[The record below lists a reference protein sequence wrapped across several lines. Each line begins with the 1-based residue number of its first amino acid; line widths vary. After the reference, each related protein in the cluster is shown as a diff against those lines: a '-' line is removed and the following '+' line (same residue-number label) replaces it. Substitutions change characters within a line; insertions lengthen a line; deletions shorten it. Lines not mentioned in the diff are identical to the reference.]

1 MKHSNSPLWGSVSI
15 LIGVVIAILALVRGD
30 WLLPLLIAAFAVW
43 GLWLVL
49 RVVLPVQRENRFLR
63 RQEQRAQRERD
74 EWNEAGVTCEG
85 VMKTLLRHVSYRIS
99 AALRSAYPNAS
110 WEWTMENPAL
120 FAAQGGTGR
129 IRIFGSPDYEYADVT
144 LEGNANM
151 SVTLLKTAPL
161 QEKPEAEQQNKQP
174 AMNPQTWFETQ
185 AKDPLLNLIT
195 DLNTRGHS
203 KLFLK
208 ENGEVCIQPVNGGD
222 DIPQH
227 KLPDFPAKVYW
238 PKLID
243 VLAQAGLTA
252 TPLEDRI
259 QVAW

>member
-15 LIGVVIAILALVRGD
+15 LIGAVVAILALVRGN
-30 WLLPLLIAAFAVW
+30 WLLPLLIAAFVVW

-49 RVVLPVQRENRFLR
+49 RVVLPVQRENRLLH
-63 RQEQRAQRERD
+63 RQETRIQREQD
-74 EWNEAGVTCEG
+74 EWSEAGVTCAG
-85 VMKTLLRHVSYRIS
+85 VMKMLLRHVNYRIS
-99 AALRSAYPNAS
+99 AALRGAYPNAS

-129 IRIFGSPDYEYADVT
+129 IRVFGIPDYEYADVT

-151 SVTLLKTAPL
+151 SCTLLKTAPL
-161 QEKPEAEQQNKQP
+161 QEATGAEQQERQP
-174 AMNPQTWFETQ
+174 SINPQVWFETQ
-185 AKDPLLNLIT
+185 AKDLLVNLIT
-195 DLNTRGHS
+195 DLNTRGHR

-208 ENGEVCIQPVNGGD
+208 DNGEVCIQPVEGGD
-222 DIPQH
+222 DIPQQ

-238 PKLID
+238 SKLVE

-252 TPLEDRI
+252 TLLEDRI